1 MSSHII
7 SHLKYLIAYVIQIIE
22 MSNKRVSAGKE
33 YQMKVAAAKEGQ
45 YVILFLFYKGLS
57 VFDTYLKDQQY
68 AAAAH
73 EKVLST

>member
-1 MSSHII
+1 MNIN
-7 SHLKYLIAYVIQIIE
+7 L
-22 MSNKRVSAGKE
+22 VSAGE
-33 YQMKVAAAKEGQ
+33 RYHMKVAAVEKDQ